1 MHIYVSQEIVGLIQ
15 LMRLT
20 INVTLAKGL
29 SLIVELRLYLF
40 MGANIN
46 HKRNC

>member
-1 MHIYVSQEIVGLIQ
+1 
-15 LMRLT
+15 
-20 INVTLAKGL
+20 VTLAKGL
-29 SLIVELRLYLF
+29 SLIVELHPYLF